1 MKRIL
6 LSAGAIVAALA
17 TQAQVV
23 ITQADFA
30 VVGDVVYIG
39 RDSVLPQLN
48 LGAAGAGQTWVFT
61 DLTVDEVETINFVDP
76 ASLPDAAEF
85 PGANVSFPQFGGD
98 AYVNISAN
106 GVEILGLAG
115 NLQGAPFSVVA
126 DLNPT
131 QEILR
136 FPAQVGL
143 QYADTSQIDESLDI
157 SAFGQGFVDSARVKR
172 VFYSSHSF
180 DADGSLTI
188 PLGTYQ
194 VVRDVVNETT
204 IDSLWVYASNANPLL
219 GIQQGWQ
226 PLPAAVAGF
235 VGLDGAVTISTSRH
249 HRFFGTDAKFYVAD
263 IEVDNNNNPVEMRYQ
278 ADPNTLGV
286 KEAYANNSVTV
297 FPNPAADM
305 VNVFIKDLKGE
316 ATMTIFDAAGRNVSA
331 TMLTANQNSVSVN
344 GLNAGVYIYRVV
356 NEQGAVIKTGKLFI
370 AQ

>member
-39 RDSVLPQLN
+39 RDTVLPTLN
-48 LGAAGAGQTWVFT
+48 LGSSGSAQSWVFT

-76 ASLPDAAEF
+76 AGLPDAAEF
-85 PGANVSFPQFGGD
+85 PGANISFPQFGGD
-98 AYVNISAN
+98 AYVNITSN

-115 NLQGAPFSVVA
+115 NLQGAPFAVVA

-131 QEILR
+131 QEIIR
-136 FPAQVGL
+136 FPAQIGL
-143 QYADTSQIDESLDI
+143 QYADTSKIDETLDI
-157 SAFGQGFVDSARVKR
+157 AAFGQGFVDSARVIR
-172 VFYSSHSF
+172 VFYSSHNF

-194 VVRDVVNETT
+194 VVRDVVDETT
-204 IDSLWVYASNANPLL
+204 IDSLWVYAANANPLF
-219 GIQQGWQ
+219 GIVQGWQ
-226 PLPAAVAGF
+226 PLPSVVAGF
-235 VGLDGAVTISTSRH
+235 VGLDGPVTVSSSRH
-249 HRFFGTDAKFYVAD
+249 HRFYGTNAKFYVAD
-263 IEVDNNNNPVEMRYQ
+263 IEVDDNNAPVQMRYQ

-331 TMLTANQNSVSVN
+331 TMLTNNQSTISVN
-344 GLNAGVYIYRVV
+344 GLTAGVYLYRIA
-356 NEQGAVIKTGKLFI
+356 NEQGAFIKTGKLFI